1 MISSQTK
8 KTKKNTPTLPQ
19 PFPQRLPWEKRLA
32 WPMPRCYHLELLVKH
47 LLPPVTSVTP
57 WRSKNHQRYHEI
69 IGDPPQPK
77 FALLTFNFFFLALDV
92 LVFRSEV
99 HHMRAFSGCSPTLLF
114 QLVHDP
120 APQRNSQV
128 FNCLKLE
135 VIKIREILQT
145 SPRIHKKEKRE
156 HWKEKRK
163 GSAKVEYLLMYV
175 RDLTSS
181 KTRCK
186 CDFSLCSNASQN
198 SIVKQRFLTSTQL
211 RGTPQQVNIEANS
224 LCCPTLTK

>member
-77 FALLTFNFFFLALDV
+77 FALLTFNFFFFGL
-92 LVFRSEV
+92 
-99 HHMRAFSGCSPTLLF
+99 GCSCFSIRGSSHAGFQRLQPDAPLPAGARSCAPKEFTSF
-114 QLVHDP
+114 QLPEVGGHKNQGNIANLP
-120 APQRNSQV
+120 ENSQ
-128 FNCLKLE
+128 
-135 VIKIREILQT
+135 
-145 SPRIHKKEKRE
+145 
-156 HWKEKRK
+156 KRK
-163 GSAKVEYLLMYV
+163 TRTLKRKAQGF
-175 RDLTSS
+175 S
-181 KTRCK
+181 K
-186 CDFSLCSNASQN
+186 S
-198 SIVKQRFLTSTQL
+198 
-211 RGTPQQVNIEANS
+211 
-224 LCCPTLTK
+224 